1 MGLDITGIGSIVQ
14 GITGLVS
21 KWIPDKTQEE
31 QNAFVLELTQVQA
44 DIAASQS
51 QLDINKVEAAN
62 PSVFVSGA
70 RPGLM
75 WVGIAGVAYQWLVA
89 PLGTFLYTM
98 FVGHGLPAPLP
109 VMDGDMIMMLSGL
122 MGLHI
127 GSRTFEKI
135 KGVAAI

>member
-98 FVGHGLPAPLP
+98 IVGHGLPAPLP

>member
-1 MGLDITGIGSIVQ
+1 MGLDITGIGGIVQ

-44 DIAASQS
+44 NIAASQS

-70 RPGLM
+70 RPALM
-75 WVGIAGVAYQWLVA
+75 WTGVIGMAYQWILV
-89 PLGTFLYTM
+89 PLGSFIYTTYTN
-98 FVGHGLPAPLP
+98 HALPCPP
-109 VMDGDMIMMLSGL
+109 PIISGDIMVMLGGL
-122 MGLHI
+122 MGIHTV
-127 GSRTFEKI
+127 SRTVEKLN
-135 KGVAAI
+135 GVAAV